1 MINPELQLGPMQR
14 FLFAVA
20 CYAAGMSSLIFM
32 FWQMQFGFQDHA
44 SFSWIFP
51 IWNAFLFL
59 IFPIQHSLLAR
70 PSIKVKIQQ
79 ILPPLLE
86 RPCYVG
92 TSGIAMWI
100 VLLLWKPFGPE
111 LYRFQMALPFDL
123 IFGLSLLLIVISTI
137 KLDHSA
143 MFGLKQGYAAWKGM
157 ELPAAGLQTK
167 GIYNV
172 VRHPITSLFIVTLW
186 SHESMTASKLLFNM
200 LFTAY
205 AIAGT
210 ILEELDLKKHYRQE
224 YAEYCKRVPAFIPRL
239 W

>member
-1 MINPELQLGPMQR
+1 MNR
-14 FLFAVA
+14 FLFAII
-20 CYAAGMSSLIFM
+20 CYAVGMSSLTFM
-32 FWQMQFGFQDHA
+32 FWQMQFGFQDRA

-70 PSIKVKIQQ
+70 PSVKTKIQKV
-79 ILPPLLE
+79 LPRLLG
-86 RPCYVG
+86 RPFYVG
-92 TSGIAMWI
+92 TSGLAMWI
-100 VLLLWKPFGPE
+100 VLLFWKEFGPE
-111 LYRFQMALPFDL
+111 LYRFQSALPFDVL
-123 IFGLSLLLIVISTI
+123 FGLSLLLIIVCTLR
-137 KLDHSA
+137 LDHSA
-143 MFGLKQGYAAWKGM
+143 MFGLKQGHAAWKGI
-157 ELPAAGLQTK
+157 ELPDGGLQTK

-186 SHESMTASKLLFNM
+186 SHESASASRLLFNL

-210 ILEELDLKKHYRQE
+210 FLEEQDLRKHYGQE